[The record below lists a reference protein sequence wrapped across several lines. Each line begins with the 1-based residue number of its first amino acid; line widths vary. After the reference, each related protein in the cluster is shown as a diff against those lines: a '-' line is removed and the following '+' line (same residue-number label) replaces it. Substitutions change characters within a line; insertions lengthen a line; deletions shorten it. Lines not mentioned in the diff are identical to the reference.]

1 MIIDTHTH
9 IIPPEIARA
18 AAPEEDWRP
27 DVRWEDGKQI
37 IGLGDK
43 EIRSA
48 VREIVDIDVILEEQD
63 RIGVERL
70 ILSPWVS
77 LLRYEAEPEEALRT
91 SRIYNE
97 ALAGLAARY
106 PDRVRALGTIP
117 MQDPAL
123 ASTELRTV
131 MGLEGIRG
139 VIVAASVRGVY
150 LGDPRFE
157 PVWEAAED
165 LGAVVF
171 IHPTT
176 RGFAMPVMQ
185 DYYLWNT
192 VGNPLETTITA
203 AHMLMA
209 GVMESHRRLKV
220 LLAHGGGSLL
230 SLRGRL
236 AHSHDFQPQARAR
249 LLESPWESMKRFYY
263 DSLVHD
269 QQLLS
274 DLIEAVG
281 VEHVLLGS
289 DYPFDMGSD
298 RPADIVRG
306 VGLSHEDTA
315 KILGGNA
322 ARLLG
327 LEE

>member
-1 MIIDTHTH
+1 MIIDIHAH

-18 AAPEEDWRP
+18 AAPQEDWRP
-27 DVRWEDGKQI
+27 DVRWEGGKQI
-37 IGLGDK
+37 IGLADK
-43 EIRSA
+43 QIRSA
-48 VREIVDIDVILEEQD
+48 VREIVDIEVILEEQD
-63 RIGVERL
+63 KIGVERV

-77 LLRYEAEPEEALRT
+77 LLRYEAELEDCRYS
-91 SRIYNE
+91 SRLYNE
-97 ALAGLAARY
+97 ALAGLSTRF
-106 PDRVRALGTIP
+106 PGRVNALGTVP
-117 MQDPAL
+117 LQDPAV
-123 ASTELRTV
+123 AAVELEDL
-131 MGLEGIRG
+131 MAMPG
-139 VIVAASVRGVY
+139 VCGVEIAASVRGAY
-150 LGDPRFE
+150 FGDPQFE
-157 PVWEAAED
+157 PFWEAAEA
-165 LGAVVF
+165 LGALIF

-185 DYYLWNT
+185 EYYLWNT

-203 AHMLMA
+203 AHMVMA

-220 LLAHGGGSLL
+220 LLAHGGGALL

-236 AHSHDFQPQARAR
+236 VHSHDFQPQARAR
-249 LLESPWESMKRFYY
+249 LVESPWESMKRFYY

-281 VEHVLLGS
+281 VDHVLLGS

-298 RPADIVRG
+298 HPADIVRG
-306 VGLSHEDTA
+306 LGLSQEDKA

-322 ARLLG
+322 ARLMG

>member
-1 MIIDTHTH
+1 MIIDTHVH

-27 DVRWEDGKQI
+27 DVRWEGGKQI
-37 IGLGDK
+37 IGLAGK
-43 EIRSA
+43 QIRSA
-48 VREIVDIDVILEEQD
+48 VREIVDVDAILKEQEK
-63 RIGVERL
+63 IGVER
-70 ILSPWVS
+70 IVLSPWVS
-77 LLRYEAEPEEALRT
+77 LLRYEAEPEEGLRT

-106 PDRVRALGTIP
+106 PDRVRAFGTIP

-123 ASTELRTV
+123 AATELRTV

-157 PVWEAAED
+157 VVWEAAEEI
-165 LGAVVF
+165 GAVVF

-176 RGFAMPVMQ
+176 SGFALPVMQ
-185 DYYLWNT
+185 EYYMWNWI
-192 VGNPLETTITA
+192 GNPLETTITA
-203 AHMLMA
+203 AHMVMA
-209 GVMESHRRLKV
+209 GVIEAHPRLKV
-220 LLAHGGGSLL
+220 ILAHGGGAILA
-230 SLRGRL
+230 LRGRMEH
-236 AHSHDFQPQARAR
+236 AHSFQPMARAR
-249 LLESPWESMKRFYY
+249 LVESPQVSLKRFYY

-269 QQLLS
+269 PAVLTDLL
-274 DLIEAVG
+274 EAVG
-281 VEHVLLGS
+281 SDHVLLGS

-306 VGLSHEDTA
+306 LGLSHEDKT

-322 ARLLG
+322 ARLMG